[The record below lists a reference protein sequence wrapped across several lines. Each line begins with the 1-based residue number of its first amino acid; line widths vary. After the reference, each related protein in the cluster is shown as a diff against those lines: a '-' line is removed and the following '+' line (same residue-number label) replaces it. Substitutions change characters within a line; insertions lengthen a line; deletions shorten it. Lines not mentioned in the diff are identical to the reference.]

1 MKILVISKE
10 AWRDEQN
17 GGNILSNL
25 FAGLNAEF
33 AQIYC
38 NEREPN
44 NKICRCYF
52 QITDRGMVNSLLGRG
67 KAGRVVEYE
76 HVPNTQITSNESFS
90 GGRKWLGSYLT
101 LFRELVWWFGSWNK
115 DEMLKFVKEFNPDI
129 VFAPCY
135 GSHYMHKILRQVH
148 GVAKVPV
155 VSYISD
161 DHYTCRQFRFTPSF
175 WINHMFLRK
184 HTYDIF
190 KHYSLVYTMT
200 DEQKAQCE
208 KDFGA
213 RMKILRKAG
222 SFNPKYEKTHVNH
235 PIRLVYAGGLYLNRW
250 KTLGKLAEAIRKI
263 NMDGVKLQ
271 LDIYSNNPL
280 TKKMQ
285 RAINDGISSTVHS
298 VVSMEKLME
307 IYHNSD
313 IALHVEGFDI
323 KNVYTVRMSFSTK
336 IVDCLDSGCAVMAIC
351 DQQQAGSAYLKRND
365 SGICVSDCSKLE
377 ETLKRL
383 VDDPEIIIHY
393 QHKAFEL
400 GRRNHRADETRQM
413 ILNDFNELMEI

>member
-17 GGNILSNL
+17 GGNVLSNL
-25 FAGLNAEF
+25 FADLDADF
-33 AQIYC
+33 VQIYC

-44 NKICRCYF
+44 NKICRRYF
-52 QITDRGMVNSLLGRG
+52 QITDRGMIDSLFGCG

-90 GGRKWLGSYLT
+90 GARKWLGNYLA
-101 LFRELVWWFGSWNK
+101 LFRELVWWLGSWNK
-115 DEMLKFVKEFNPDI
+115 DEMLKFVEDFNPDI

-148 GVAKVPV
+148 EVAKVPV

-222 SFNPKYEKTHVNH
+222 SFNPMYEKTHVNH

-271 LDIYSNNPL
+271 LNVYSNTPL
-280 TKKMQ
+280 TAKMQ
-285 RAINDGISSTVHS
+285 QTINDGMSSVVHP

-351 DQQQAGSAYLKRND
+351 DQQQAGFAYLKRND
-365 SGICVSDCSKLE
+365 SAICVSDCSKLE
-377 ETLKRL
+377 ETLRRL
-383 VDDPEIIIHY
+383 VDNPKIIIYY
-393 QHKAFEL
+393 QHRAFEL
-400 GRRNHRADETRQM
+400 GRRNHRADEIQQM